1 MSKINIFGIVIGHV
15 RTLKDHSTGNYEPID
30 FVLFFGIPVAIT
42 GSLLFTYGSLRQDLI
57 TIIATSLSI
66 FAALLFNLLLLVY
79 DATRRIER
87 QKECSEDT
95 RGEFL
100 RQLADNISFA
110 VLVAVAA
117 VVVVITLMFVIH
129 VSTASLVVSG
139 FIYFLITLFTLT
151 LLMILRRIHVLLKM
165 QPVDD

>member
-1 MSKINIFGIVIGHV
+1 MAGHI

-30 FVLFFGIPVAIT
+30 FVLFFGVPVAVAA
-42 GSLLFTYGSLRQDLI
+42 SLVFTYGSLRQNLV
-57 TIIATSLSI
+57 TVIATSLSI

-79 DATRRIER
+79 DATRR
-87 QKECSEDT
+87 SEGRTESSEGT
-95 RGEFL
+95 REEFL

-117 VVVVITLMFVIH
+117 VVVVITLMFVIEI
-129 VSTASLVVSG
+129 STASLVVSSL
-139 FIYFLITLFTLT
+139 IYFFITLFTLT

-165 QPVDD
+165 